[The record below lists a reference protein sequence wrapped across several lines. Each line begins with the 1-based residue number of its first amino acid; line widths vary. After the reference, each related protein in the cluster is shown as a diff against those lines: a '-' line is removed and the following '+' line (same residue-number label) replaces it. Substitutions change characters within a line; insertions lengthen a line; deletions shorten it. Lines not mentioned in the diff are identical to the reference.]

1 MNISAINNNSNYNT
15 QFNGNLGMYNFHKN
29 RWFVKSTTTKED
41 KILSDFFDSFHLR
54 FNESG
59 FYNFYSRM
67 ENNDLLK
74 YIKEFPKKSKGINL
88 PKPSEPCYANI
99 HYYNDPVGARSSYDI
114 AVNGAFKIIHEFNKL
129 AIKNVKD

>member
-1 MNISAINNNSNYNT
+1 MQVSAINNNSNYNT
-15 QFNGNLGMYNFHKN
+15 QFKGKLGMYNYHKN

-88 PKPSEPCYANI
+88 PKPSEELCAYV
-99 HYYNDPVGARSSYDI
+99 HYFNNPVGNRSSYEI
-114 AVNGAFKIIHEFNKL
+114 TVNKTFKIIHES
-129 AIKNVKD
+129 